1 MDICPSCQSPRRDS
15 NGQSR
20 QFRYIP
26 LKHRIRL
33 MYANRSM
40 AEILHTYRA
49 TLRNIEQDQISD
61 VWQGEVMQSDRMRH
75 LFEGNK
81 DNERAIALQFALDG
95 VQVDAL

>member
-20 QFRYIP
+20 QFRYIL

-40 AEILHTYRA
+40 VEILHTYRA

-61 VWQGEVMQSDRMRH
+61 VWQGEVMQSDRMRR
-75 LFEGNK
+75 LFEGNRN
-81 DNERAIALQFALDG
+81 NE
-95 VQVDAL
+95 